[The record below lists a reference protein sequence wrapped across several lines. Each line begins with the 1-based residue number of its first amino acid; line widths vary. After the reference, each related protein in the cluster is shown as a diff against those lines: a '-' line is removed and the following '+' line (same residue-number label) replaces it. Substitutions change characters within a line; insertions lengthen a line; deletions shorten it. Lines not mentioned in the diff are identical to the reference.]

1 MVQRFVDDRDIDA
14 TLNIGGADMR
24 KINFCFK
31 YLKEL
36 YLSKSKQES
45 ATTANNQQST
55 VHVLEASFYDT
66 KETKDLKDTLKQR
79 DNEIS
84 ILVNM
89 LKKEKKRASEIAD
102 TKPPIYR
109 NPNETQSDTNE
120 LLFGG
125 GNKPQKHKTRQIC
138 NTLNY

>member
-1 MVQRFVDDRDIDA
+1 
-14 TLNIGGADMR
+14 MR

-45 ATTANNQQST
+45 TTTTNNQQST

-125 GNKPQKHKTRQIC
+125 DNKPQKHKTRQIC
-138 NTLNY
+138 NILNF